1 MSIGSEQNTFA
12 SRARGLWLGSMGVQA
27 WLLDG
32 ARYAVFRLLD
42 RGHVRPQDSIQD
54 RSIRAEGGRMEQST
68 GAPSRTVDG
77 MRALIH
83 GLEAALEQ
91 LDDVE
96 DYPTIGEIDDDMY
109 GLWKELERKMQRHRQ
124 SEAKAQLKG
133 MFRI

>member
-1 MSIGSEQNTFA
+1 
-12 SRARGLWLGSMGVQA
+12 
-27 WLLDG
+27 
-32 ARYAVFRLLD
+32 
-42 RGHVRPQDSIQD
+42 
-54 RSIRAEGGRMEQST
+54 MEQST